1 MERRNFLKTA
11 GVFTAGFYAS
21 RMPVIAGP
29 FIPGESGGGQIPIDK
44 KLDPA
49 WIKALYQ
56 RGVATQYL
64 KSKNEL
70 QFIGMPVG
78 GINTGTLYLGG
89 DGRLWLWD
97 IFNDNREGIDPK
109 EVDWVG
115 VTMHK
120 GKVKSRDGS
129 AYLAPAKDIRPVDQ
143 GFAFQ
148 INIGEKT
155 FTKKMESSDWD
166 EIIFEATYPLATVTY
181 IDKQLPIEIVAE
193 IFSPFIAL
201 DEENSGLPATV
212 YSFAIKNKS
221 ASKVSIQIAG
231 WLENKTGISQSDPNF
246 QRVNSVLTPAGKPAL
261 LCSLQSTI
269 KDDTIAGLS
278 DYGTMSISTTARDG
292 LVNTS
297 INPLVV
303 DSIFK
308 IKEVE
313 TREGLMEKLVG
324 CIVASVDVG
333 PNKTANT
340 DFIISWHFPNLSLK
354 AIPDKGRYYNSH
366 FKSAADVIVYVQSNF
381 QKLSTETRLWKSTFY
396 DSTLPFWFLERTF
409 LNISCLATTTSH
421 RMENGRHYAWEG
433 VGCCPGTCTHVW
445 QYAQAPGRIFPSLEK
460 EIRERVDLGLALQS
474 DGSMW
479 YRCEADK
486 RPAVDG
492 QAGTILRFFREHQM
506 SADSDFLKRNWLKIK
521 STTQYLMSLDKN
533 GDGMEDTPVE
543 NTLDAMWD
551 GEIAWI
557 VGLCIAAAK
566 AAEKMAEE
574 MSDTE
579 FALTCRRY
587 VETGKKNMEE
597 KLFNGEYFIH
607 RADVEKGRARLGSY
621 NTCHIDQVYGQSWA
635 FQVGLGRILDQDK
648 TLSALRSL
656 WNYNFTPDVGPYIKE
671 HTGGRPY
678 ALAGEGGL
686 IMNSNPK
693 NEEKPYG
700 DNVTW
705 QLGYFHECMSGFEH
719 QVAAHMMAE
728 GMVDEALVLTRMIHD
743 RYHASKRNPFN
754 EVECSDHYARAMA
767 SYGTFISACGFEYH
781 GPKGYIRFAPKIT
794 PENFKA
800 PFVTA
805 EGWGTYH
812 QSGSQSGFL
821 AQLQMRYGKLKIK
834 SFAVMPTGDP
844 SKAVIRVNKK
854 VIETHLLGRGR
865 DKQVIIE
872 LNQEVTLSSSD
883 NFTVEMS

>member
-11 GVFTAGFYAS
+11 GVFAAGFYAS

-29 FIPGESGGGQIPIDK
+29 FTPGEAGGFQIPIDK
-44 KLDPA
+44 RLDPE
-49 WIKALYQ
+49 WIKSLYQ
-56 RGVATQYL
+56 RGTPTQYF

-70 QFIGMPVG
+70 QFIGMPIG

-97 IFNDNREGIDPK
+97 IFNDNREGVNPLEI
-109 EVDWVG
+109 EWGG
-115 VTMHK
+115 VTMHA
-120 GKVKSRDGS
+120 GKVRSRDGS
-129 AYLAPAKDIRPVDQ
+129 AYVAPAKDIRPVDQ

-148 INIGEKT
+148 IKT
-155 FTKKMESSDWD
+155 AGKTIIKKMQADDWD

-181 IDKQLPIEIVAE
+181 VDKQLSIEIVAE

-201 DEENSGLPATV
+201 DEKNSGLPATI
-212 YSFAIKNKS
+212 YSFRINNKS
-221 ASKVSIQIAG
+221 NDKVNVMIAG
-231 WLENKTGISQSDPNF
+231 WLENKTGISQTNLNF
-246 QRVNSVLTPAGKPAL
+246 ERVNSTIVSAGKATL
-261 LCSLQSTI
+261 VCSVHSKIPSPELV
-269 KDDTIAGLS
+269 GLS
-278 DYGTMSISTTARDG
+278 DYGTMAISSTNKNSFG
-292 LVNTS
+292 NTS
-297 INPLVV
+297 INPLTPE
-303 DSIFK
+303 SLFK
-308 IKEVE
+308 SNKEEKRV
-313 TREGLMEKLVG
+313 GLNEKLIG
-324 CIVASVDVG
+324 CTTASVDVKSKG
-333 PNKTANT
+333 KASA

-354 AIPDKGRYYNSH
+354 AIPDKGRYYNSL
-366 FKSAADVIVYVQSNF
+366 FKSAPEVNTYVQTNF
-381 QKLSTETRLWKSTFY
+381 QKLTSETRLWKTTFY
-396 DSTLPFWFLERTF
+396 DSTLPHWFLERTF

-445 QYAQAPGRIFPSLEK
+445 QYAQASGRIFPSLEK
-460 EIRERVDLGLALQS
+460 EIRERVDLGLALQA

-492 QAGTILRFFREHQM
+492 QAGTILRFYREHQM
-506 SADSDFLKRNWLKIK
+506 SADSDFLKRNWAKIK
-521 STTQYLMSLDKN
+521 TTTQFLMSLDKN

-557 VGLCIAAAK
+557 VGLCIAAVK
-566 AAEKMAEE
+566 AGEKMAEE
-574 MSDTE
+574 MNDTE
-579 FALTCRRY
+579 FAKKCNQY
-587 VETGKKNMEE
+587 VEAGKKNMEE

-607 RADVEKGRARLGSY
+607 RPDSEKGRSRLGSY

-635 FQVGLGRILDQDK
+635 YQVGLGRILDQEK
-648 TLSALRSL
+648 SLSALRSL
-656 WNYNFTPDVGPYIKE
+656 WKYNFTPDVGPYIKE

-678 ALAGEGGL
+678 ALAGEGGM
-686 IMNSNPK
+686 IMNSNPS
-693 NEEKPYG
+693 NEERPYG

-743 RYHASKRNPFN
+743 RYHAAKRNPFN

-781 GPKGYIRFAPKIT
+781 GPKGYIRFAPKLA
-794 PENFKA
+794 PENFRA

-805 EGWGTYH
+805 EGWGTY
-812 QSGSQSGFL
+812 SQQESISDFT
-821 AQLQMRYGKLKIK
+821 AQVLIKYGKLTIK
-834 SFAVMPTGDP
+834 SLAITPTSNLTKVAVHMKGKP
-844 SKAVIRVNKK
+844 VIAKL
-854 VIETHLLGRGR
+854 VIGE
-865 DKQVIIE
+865 KQVTIEFNESIE
-872 LNQEVTLSSSD
+872 LRALDKLEIKIS
-883 NFTVEMS
+883 

>member
-11 GVFTAGFYAS
+11 GVFAAGFYAS
-21 RMPVIAGP
+21 RIPVIAGP
-29 FIPGESGGGQIPIDK
+29 FMPGESGGSQIPIDK

-49 WIKALYQ
+49 WIKSLYQ
-56 RGVATQYL
+56 RGSATQYF
-64 KSKNEL
+64 KSRNEL

-97 IFNDNREGIDPK
+97 IFNDNREGVNPL
-109 EVDWVG
+109 EVEWVG
-115 VTMHK
+115 VTVHA

-129 AYLAPAKDIRPVDQ
+129 AYVSPAKDIRPVDQ

-148 INIGEKT
+148 IKIGAKT
-155 FTKKMESSDWD
+155 ITKKMEASDWD
-166 EIIFEATYPLATVTY
+166 DIIFEASYPVATVTY

-201 DEENSGLPATV
+201 DEKNSGLPTTI
-212 YSFAIKNKS
+212 YSFKIYNKS
-221 ASKVSIQIAG
+221 TSKVSIKIAG
-231 WLENKTGISQSDPNF
+231 WLENKTGISQSNPNF
-246 QRVNSVLTPAGKPAL
+246 ERVNSVVTSPEKSAL
-261 LCSLQSTI
+261 FCSLQSKT
-269 KDDTIAGLS
+269 KDDTLTGLS
-278 DYGTMSISTTARDG
+278 DYGTMTISSTAKNSQ
-292 LVNTS
+292 VNTS
-297 INPLVV
+297 IDPLSVE
-303 DSIFK
+303 SIFNNNK
-308 IKEVE
+308 VE
-313 TREGLMEKLVG
+313 KRGGLNEKLIG
-324 CIVASVDVG
+324 CTIASFEVK
-333 PNKTANT
+333 PNKSANT

-354 AIPDKGRYYNSH
+354 AIPDKGRYYNSL
-366 FKSAADVIVYVQSNF
+366 FKSAADVNQYVQTNF
-381 QKLSTETRLWKSTFY
+381 QKLSTETRLWKSTLY
-396 DSTLPFWFLERTF
+396 DSTLPHWFLERTF
-409 LNISCLATTTSH
+409 MNISCLATTTSH

-445 QYAQAPGRIFPSLEK
+445 QYAQASGRIFPSLEK
-460 EIRERVDLGLALQS
+460 EIRERVDLGLALQN

-492 QAGTILRFFREHQM
+492 QAGTILRFYREHQM
-506 SADSDFLKRNWLKIK
+506 SADSDFLKRNWSKIK
-521 STTQYLMSLDKN
+521 YTTQFLMSLDKN

-557 VGLCIAAAK
+557 VGLCIAAVK
-566 AAEKMAEE
+566 AGEVMAEE
-574 MSDTE
+574 MNDAE
-579 FALTCRRY
+579 FAKKCRQY
-587 VETGKKNMEE
+587 VEYGKKNMEE

-607 RADVEKGRARLGSY
+607 RPDAEKGRSRLGSY

-635 FQVGLGRILDQDK
+635 HQVGLGRILDQEK

-656 WNYNFTPDVGPYIKE
+656 WKYNFTPDVGSYIKE

-678 ALAGEGGL
+678 AIAGEGGL

-728 GMVDEALVLTRMIHD
+728 GMVDEALVLTRIIHD
-743 RYHASKRNPFN
+743 RYHAAKRNPFN

-767 SYGTFISACGFEYH
+767 SYGTLISACGFEYH
-781 GPKGYIRFAPKIT
+781 GPKGYIRFAPRIT

-805 EGWGTYH
+805 EGWGTYS
-812 QSGSQSGFL
+812 QKESQSDFS
-821 AQLQMRYGKLKIK
+821 ASLQIRYGKLRIK
-834 SFAVMPTGDP
+834 TFALMPSINVST
-844 SKAVIRVNKK
+844 VVVRVNKK
-854 VIETHLLGRGR
+854 EMAAQLLKQ
-865 DKQVIIE
+865 DKQVTIA
-872 LNQEVTLSSSD
+872 LNEAIRLNTSD
-883 NFTVEMS
+883 NLEIEVS